1 MECGNPEIFNF
12 CISSTKVFISYTFQM
27 LHLLQVKR
35 FEQNIPISYIKFFYS
50 LWEITNKDNILR
62 GTVPW
67 TFLEDAGTWLHC
79 LWFEVIIHLPVFPTI
94 SWMLGENRPNFIP
107 ASFVTLE
114 TIWTVLCMKMYLQI
128 FIKLKNAYHVLY
140 QLYCSGNIYYIIY
153 SL

>member
-67 TFLEDAGTWLHC
+67 TFLEGC
-79 LWFEVIIHLPVFPTI
+79 RHLTPLPLVWSDYTPTCV
-94 SWMLGENRPNFIP
+94 P
-107 ASFVTLE
+107 
-114 TIWTVLCMKMYLQI
+114 
-128 FIKLKNAYHVLY
+128 
-140 QLYCSGNIYYIIY
+140 YYIMNAWRKQTKFY
-153 SL
+153 SSIFCHFGDNMNSIVHENVFANFY

>member
-67 TFLEDAGTWLHC
+67 TFLEGCRHLTSTAFGLKWLYTYLCSLLYHEC
-79 LWFEVIIHLPVFPTI
+79 LEKTDQILFQHLLSLWRQYEQYCAWKCICKFLLNLKMHTMFYI
-94 SWMLGENRPNFIP
+94 NFI
-107 ASFVTLE
+107 VVE
-114 TIWTVLCMKMYLQI
+114 IYTI
-128 FIKLKNAYHVLY
+128 
-140 QLYCSGNIYYIIY
+140 
-153 SL
+153 